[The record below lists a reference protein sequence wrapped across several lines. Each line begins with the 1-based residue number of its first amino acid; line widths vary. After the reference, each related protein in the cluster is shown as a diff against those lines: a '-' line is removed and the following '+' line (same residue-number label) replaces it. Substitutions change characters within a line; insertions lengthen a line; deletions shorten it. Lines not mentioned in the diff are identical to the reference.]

1 MIAETSELYL
11 SSRPAVSRVLAEIM
25 DHNRASAAAFERAG
39 YLPAGSSRAFGSRM
53 LAYTLA

>member
-1 MIAETSELYL
+1 M
-11 SSRPAVSRVLAEIM
+11 LAEIL

-39 YLPAGSSRAFGSRM
+39 YLPAGVEVPIGSRM